1 MFFAIS
7 FVYFGFFSALAG
19 GQQSGMS
26 KKMAKSQNSQI
37 LWSEALICN
46 LDKTSLSPI

>member
-19 GQQSGMS
+19 GQQSGMLK
-26 KKMAKSQNSQI
+26 KKMAMNQNSQI

-46 LDKTSLSPI
+46 LE